1 MDDDNENYRRGG
13 GGNGNTRYFNDNEA
27 KRLILWKQKWKI
39 GTLHSM
45 IQVFNNFYLRM
56 ESSNTMKTLMMT
68 ITTLVHLLQVIVMTV
83 LTMIAVTA
91 VNPVK
96 AVKVAILLLL
106 EERMEEKRF
115 RGKNNK
121 KGKKQ
126 EILGKS
132 L

>member
-1 MDDDNENYRRGG
+1 MK
-13 GGNGNTRYFNDNEA
+13 
-27 KRLILWKQKWKI
+27 KRMMMKIIEEEVVEVILGTLMMMKLKKLILWKQKWKI
-39 GTLHSM
+39 DTLHSM
-45 IQVFNNFYLRM
+45 ILVFNNFYLRM

-96 AVKVAILLLL
+96 AVKVAILLL